1 MHKIRSYGKREGQG
15 IVEFA
20 LVLPFLLLLI
30 IGMVDVGYAFYDYM
44 ELVGAN
50 REGVRLGSRGRF
62 EDPSIA
68 TRVVNAGGI
77 LEVGGEPKSKYIT
90 SGPNS
95 NFGLII
101 TRFPIDVDG
110 SLDYAGV
117 TRFVTGTLTLDD
129 GSRRPIV
136 EADSRIDDAAAY
148 ESVHGD
154 ITGKINERRVAED
167 YEPQESEIIV
177 IETFYAHEPF
187 FPTFMDLL
195 QMPSPLTLY
204 QSAGMRVMRDSRND

>member
-1 MHKIRSYGKREGQG
+1 MRKIAWYRERKGQG

-62 EDPSIA
+62 EDPNIA
-68 TRVVNAGGI
+68 ARVVNAGGL
-77 LEVGGEPKSKYIT
+77 LEVEGELKTKYT
-90 SGPNS
+90 TAGPDS

-101 TRFPIDVDG
+101 THFPIDVDG
-110 SLDYAGV
+110 DLDYDGV
-117 TRFVTGTLTLDD
+117 TRYVTGTLTLDD
-129 GSRRPIV
+129 GSRRPVV
-136 EADSRIDDAAAY
+136 EADTRIDDAATY
-148 ESVHGD
+148 EMVHGD
-154 ITGKINERRVAED
+154 ITSKINERRED
-167 YEPQESEIIV
+167 EGFDPQDSEIIV

-187 FPTFMDLL
+187 FPVFMDLL
-195 QMPSPLTLY
+195 QMPSPLLLY
-204 QSAGMRVMRDSRND
+204 QSAGMRVMRDARD